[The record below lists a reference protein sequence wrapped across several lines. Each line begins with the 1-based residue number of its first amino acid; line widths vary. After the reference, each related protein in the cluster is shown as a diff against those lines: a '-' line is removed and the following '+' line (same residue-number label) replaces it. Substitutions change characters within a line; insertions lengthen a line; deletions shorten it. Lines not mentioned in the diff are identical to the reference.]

1 MARILAIDDDEN
13 FLISLKNLLAFKR
26 HEVTILTNP
35 FRTEK
40 YLKKPKFDCVLLDL
54 KMPGL
59 NGFSLLKKIHRFCPT
74 LPVIIISGLSSE
86 DAEAKVL
93 KEGAFEFIEK
103 PFDGMH
109 LLEVIE
115 RALQKSRQNYPD

>member
-13 FLISLKNLLAFKR
+13 FLISVKNLLEFKR
-26 HEVTILTNP
+26 HDVTILTNP

-40 YLKKPKFDCVLLDL
+40 YLNNPKFDCVLLDL

-59 NGFSLLKKIHRFCPT
+59 NGFSLLKKIHRFCPS

-86 DAEAKVL
+86 DAEAEVL
-93 KEGAFEFIEK
+93 RDGAFDFIEK

-115 RALQKSRQNYPD
+115 KALQKSRQNSTD